1 MDNYYTV
8 TDQYTTASDG
18 DSCIN
23 PAFQISLEDRFI
35 VNYAFHGTE
44 QSKSWFWQKNT
55 HAIQGSDAH

>member
-23 PAFQISLEDRFI
+23 PAFKISLEERFI
-35 VNYAFHGTE
+35 VNDAFQGTE
-44 QSKSWFWQKNT
+44 QSTGWFRQNNT
-55 HAIQGSDAH
+55 HAIQGTDAH